1 MQVATVGPAAYA
13 KAAETEQL
21 GQATQLGQDFM
32 TLLIAQLQ
40 AQDPMEPMTSSEFMA
55 QLVQLQSLAET
66 SEMNQALTDLL
77 AVNSR
82 SSALALVG
90 RTVQWQDAGSG
101 ESGSGTVSRVE
112 LGGGADCRLTVG
124 GREISMSEIV
134 AVS

>member
-40 AQDPMEPMTSSEFMA
+40 AQNPMEPMNSNEFMA

-66 SEMNQALTDLL
+66 SEMNAALTDL
-77 AVNSR
+77 VGMHWQ
-82 SSALALVG
+82 SSALTLVG
-90 RTVQWQDAGSG
+90 RTVEWQDTGTG
-101 ESGSGTVSRVE
+101 EWGSGTVSRVE